1 VKENLLAAVTAH
13 DSSLLDKV
21 TAKLLKFF
29 ANGMFSPQIDLP
41 NNNEVGYSR
50 NPPALL
56 CFYYSAS
63 ILTALINI
71 QVSKH
76 HKGKPGE
83 SAHKT
88 FFSEIDFAS
97 STQLKPVNIRKNFR

>member
-29 ANGMFSPQIDLP
+29 ANGTFSPQIDLP
-41 NNNEVGYSR
+41 NNNEVG

-63 ILTALINI
+63 ILTAFINI

-97 STQLKPVNIRKNFR
+97 STQLKCVIISKNFR